1 MKNHQRG
8 SARRWGAAMAV
19 VLGLVVSACGGSSDS
34 SSSGDSPTTTSGAS
48 APTGEPIKLMTVTT
62 LNANGPTY
70 ENISITAELAAQY
83 LNNNGGIQGR
93 PVEVIVCD
101 EQFDAAVA
109 AACARKAVEE
119 GVVSV
124 IGSFTFFAE
133 AIVPV
138 IAASDITW
146 FGACCAIS
154 PSELGS
160 PHSFPMGNQP
170 MYAVGAVKRAVEDG
184 CVNINA
190 VVAEGADAIF
200 LPPMINAMKAYGREF
215 NDVITPSPVS
225 QDYSAD
231 LARSITGVDCM
242 VVVKSETPFLTWN
255 TAYEQAQTTVKQYGN
270 QGNLNAVS
278 AKGAERATDGNIIVG
293 MYPDLST
300 SPWDDYRATLE
311 ANNIDQVANDFNSLG
326 GMGTWAAYM
335 GFAQIAATIQGEITA
350 ASFFEAA
357 SMTTALDLDGMVP
370 VLDFTKE
377 WTDGLPG
384 YNRLFNRSI
393 VFSQLSNGQVVSL
406 DNNFT
411 DVSDLAL
418 GRAPK

>member
-1 MKNHQRG
+1 MNTFQKG
-8 SARRWGAAMAV
+8 SARRWGVAMAV
-19 VLGLVVSACGGSSDS
+19 VLGLVISACGGSDG
-34 SSSGDSPTTTSGAS
+34 SSSGDSPTTTGVET
-48 APTGEPIKLMTVTT
+48 PTGEPIKLMTVTT

-70 ENISITAELAAQY
+70 ENIAITARLAADY
-83 LNNNGGIQGR
+83 LNSKGGIQGR
-93 PVEVIVCD
+93 SVEVIVCD

-109 AACARKAVEE
+109 ATCARQAVEE
-119 GVVSV
+119 GVISV
-124 IGSFTFFAE
+124 IGSFTYFAE

-170 MYAVGAVKRAVEDG
+170 MYAVGAVKKAVEDG

-200 LPPMINAMKAYGREF
+200 LPPMVNAMKAYGREF

-231 LARSITGVDCM
+231 VARATSGVDCM

-255 TAYEQAQTTVKQYGN
+255 IAYQQAETSVKQYGN

-278 AKGAERATDGNIIVG
+278 AKGAERATDGNIIGG

-300 SPWDDYRATLE
+300 PPWDDYRAVLE
-311 ANNIDQVANDFNSLG
+311 ANNVDQVANDFNSLG

-335 GFAQIAATIQGEITA
+335 GFAQIAANIQGEITA

-357 SMTTALDLDGMVP
+357 SNTSALDLGGMVP

-377 WTDGLPG
+377 WTEGLPG
-384 YNRLFNRSI
+384 YNRLFNRSV
-393 VFSQLSNGQVVSL
+393 VFSQLSDGQVIPL

-418 GRAPK
+418 GIPQN

>member
-1 MKNHQRG
+1 
-8 SARRWGAAMAV
+8 MAV

>member
-1 MKNHQRG
+1 MSTHKKVL
-8 SARRWGAAMAV
+8 ARRCGAAVAV
-19 VLGLVVSACGGSSDS
+19 VFGLLVSACGGSGDGT
-34 SSSGDSPTTTSGAS
+34 SSSGSPTTTAGAS
-48 APTGEPIKLMTVTT
+48 APSGDPIKLMTVTT

-70 ENISITAELAAQY
+70 ENIAISAELAAQY
-83 LNNNGGIQGR
+83 LNSNGGIQGR

-160 PHSFPMGNQP
+160 AHSFPMGNQP
-170 MYAVGAVKRAVEDG
+170 MYAVGAVKKAVEDG

-190 VVAEGADAIF
+190 VIAEGADAIF

-255 TAYEQAQTTVKQYGN
+255 TAYEQAQTSVKQYGN

-357 SMTTALDLDGMVP
+357 SKTTALDLNGMVP

-384 YNRLFNRSI
+384 YNRLFNRSV

-411 DVSDLAL
+411 DVTDLAL
-418 GRAPK
+418 GIAQK